1 MDATNIN
8 EQQRASK
15 RITLT
20 LDADLAEW
28 LESEAAARRL
38 GDSVYARMILAG
50 AMAAAQTGSP
60 A

>member
-1 MDATNIN
+1 MDSENIN
-8 EQQRASK
+8 GATIAKK

-28 LESEAAARRL
+28 LEAEASARRL
-38 GDSVYARMILAG
+38 GESVYARMILAG
-50 AMAAAQTGSP
+50 AMAAAQVGSP